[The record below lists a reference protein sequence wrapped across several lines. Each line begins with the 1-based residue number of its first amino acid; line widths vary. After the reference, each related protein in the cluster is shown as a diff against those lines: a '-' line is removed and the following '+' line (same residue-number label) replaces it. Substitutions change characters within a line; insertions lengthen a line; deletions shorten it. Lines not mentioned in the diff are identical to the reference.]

1 MLLNFSKFPKEFSSS
16 SRKSS
21 FKLSSF
27 FKLFKLFSLKT
38 CNLYTYLHSTNDFF
52 QTVSLIFIIIN
63 FIVAFQILRELKEE
77 RKQRIS
83 NALLKVYE
91 PIRRK
96 VSSVKKLNNDAKCE
110 TLTEIQSARA
120 KNNRGH
126 SNVARQELIKS
137 LRLFSLSYL
146 YPGKRRRDT
155 AEHVS

>member
-63 FIVAFQILRELKEE
+63 FIVTFQILRELKEE

-110 TLTEIQSARA
+110 TLTEIQGARA

>member
-110 TLTEIQSARA
+110 TLTEIQGARA

-155 AEHVS
+155 TEHVS

>member
-1 MLLNFSKFPKEFSSS
+1 M
-16 SRKSS
+16 
-21 FKLSSF
+21 
-27 FKLFKLFSLKT
+27 
-38 CNLYTYLHSTNDFF
+38 
-52 QTVSLIFIIIN
+52 
-63 FIVAFQILRELKEE
+63 KEE

-110 TLTEIQSARA
+110 TLTEIQGARA

>member
-110 TLTEIQSARA
+110 TLTEIQGARA

>member
-96 VSSVKKLNNDAKCE
+96 VSSVKKLNNNAKCE
-110 TLTEIQSARA
+110 TLTEIQGARA